1 MVRELWLLRAQS
13 LREEGERARAAG
25 TRRGHCAHHRA
36 LEQIVVAAVD
46 LLQAAQRRVASLQ
59 AEGAKETLGNKEKD
73 ELLAKLEELQQITAE
88 TDMLSLQLKR
98 RVAS

>member
-1 MVRELWLLRAQS
+1 M
-13 LREEGERARAAG
+13 
-25 TRRGHCAHHRA
+25 
-36 LEQIVVAAVD
+36 VVAARARFPPTRRCYCAESAWACAEGEND
-46 LLQAAQRRVASLQ
+46 LKDAQRQLASDTSRSEAAQRRVASLQ